1 MEKNLLYKRRIVK
14 HLYFGNMLSCAD
26 LSVKINKSIPLTT
39 RILGKLM
46 EEGMVTETG
55 YAASTGGRRPV
66 MYSLK
71 QDVLYVVSVAMDQLV
86 TQIAILDMQNRN
98 VSDME
103 LFELPLTKNPN
114 APAKLAEK
122 INEIINRS

>member
-26 LSVKINKSIPLTT
+26 LSEKINKSIPLTT
-39 RILGKLM
+39 KMLGKLM

-71 QDVLYVVSVAMDQLV
+71 QDVMYVVAVAMDQLV
-86 TQIAILDMQNRN
+86 TRIAIMNMRN
-98 VSDME
+98 SYVTGIE
-103 LFELPLTKNPN
+103 TFELPLTKRAD
-114 APAKLAEK
+114 APAALAEK
-122 INEIINRS
+122 INEVINR